1 MKIQTR
7 GAPIGICNICGEHG
21 QLTDDHIPPRG
32 VSQLAAVEMLHIH
45 DLLAVGSAPR
55 QSARFSQNGFKFR
68 TLCKKCNNSLLGATY
83 DPVLAALAADVRAFL
98 KSPLTLP
105 PVGNFQTEPN
115 KLVRCVVGHLLAHG
129 LDEHRSGS
137 AIDALTDYF
146 LDKEALFPDFIRLYY
161 WVYPYKDQVVVK
173 GAGLFP
179 YFGQSHAVFLLM
191 KFFPLSFFF
200 VIDEPREWQ
209 VPHRRLDNLLTTDIA
224 RRAVLPVN
232 FFGLPPQRWPEAPAE
247 AGMVL
252 YGDGATAA
260 IPR

>member
-1 MKIQTR
+1 MWIQTR

-21 QLTDDHIPPRG
+21 KLTDDHIPPRG
-32 VSQLAAVEMLHIH
+32 VSQLAAVEMLQIH
-45 DLLAVGSAPR
+45 DLLAVGSGPR
-55 QSARFSQNGFKFR
+55 ESARFSQNGFKFR
-68 TLCKKCNNSLLGATY
+68 TLCKNCNNSLLGARY
-83 DPVLAALAADVRAFL
+83 DPVLAALAKDVRQFI
-98 KSPLTLP
+98 KSQLTLP
-105 PVGNFQTEPN
+105 QVGHFHTEPN

-129 LDEHRSGS
+129 LNQHRSGS

-146 LDKEALFPDFIRLYY
+146 LDEEAAFPDFIKLYY

-179 YFGQSHAVFLLM
+179 YYWQFQAVFLLM

-200 VIDEPREWQ
+200 VIDEPKEWR
-209 VPHRRLDNLLTTDIA
+209 VPHRRLDNLLTTDIT
-224 RRAVLPVN
+224 RRAALPVN
-232 FFGLPPQRWPEAPAE
+232 FFGLPHQRWPEAPTDE
-247 AGMVL
+247 GMVL